1 MRCFCATTPT
11 RTFLNN
17 ARGNTI
23 TITIAFGVKGEE
35 EGPAQR
41 RRRRRLCTCR
51 SANESSGIERR
62 GCTTTATTT
71 LTRRRRRRSTRR
83 GGIRSSNFA
92 SKEETKRLL
101 TEEEEEDDA
110 TPTTFSESSST
121 GDENVA
127 LSVQQF
133 LIENIVSSPLFYV
146 TFGVAG
152 GVYLVQKFG
161 SNASLVFSAA
171 PIVALTYI
179 SKSEFGRTLEEAAKK
194 AKEMDERGEDGGR
207 EGREKR
213 RGLAKR
219 KFPKYFGEER
229 GRWLPRAFASPESP
243 LFPSYLDGTL
253 AGDAQFD
260 PLRLSN
266 TKEKM
271 RRNVEL
277 ELLHGRWAMLAVVGV
292 CVPEVLSRS
301 GALELSEP
309 IWWKVGEKVL
319 EGIDV
324 NYLGIEGFHIAGA
337 SGIIGIAFC
346 QAVLMGGPEYARY
359 VGIESL
365 EPVGVYLPG
374 DLNYPGGGPFD
385 PFNLSADAERDVEW
399 RVAEVKHGRLAMIAM
414 LGVFA
419 QAFVT
424 REGPIAN
431 VLEFF

>member
-23 TITIAFGVKGEE
+23 TKTIAFGVKGEE

-83 GGIRSSNFA
+83 GGIRASNFA
-92 SKEETKRLL
+92 SKEDTKRLL
-101 TEEEEEDDA
+101 TEEEEEEDA

>member
-1 MRCFCATTPT
+1 M
-11 RTFLNN
+11 N

-23 TITIAFGVKGEE
+23 TKTTFAFGVKGEE
-35 EGPAQR
+35 EEGGPLAQR
-41 RRRRRLCTCR
+41 RRRRLCLCTCR
-51 SANESSGIERR
+51 GANERSGIERR
-62 GCTTTATTT
+62 GCTTTTATTT
-71 LTRRRRRRSTRR
+71 LTRRRRRSTRR
-83 GGIRSSNFA
+83 GGIRSTNFA

-101 TEEEEEDDA
+101 TEEEDDDDA

>member
-1 MRCFCATTPT
+1 M
-11 RTFLNN
+11 N
-17 ARGNTI
+17 AQGNT
-23 TITIAFGVKGEE
+23 TTKTTAGVKGGE

-41 RRRRRLCTCR
+41 RRRRRRRRSPLCTCR
-51 SANESSGIERR
+51 GANEKSSGIERR
-62 GCTTTATTT
+62 GCTTTTATT
-71 LTRRRRRRSTRR
+71 LTRRRRRSTRR
-83 GGIRSSNFA
+83 GGIRSTNFA
-92 SKEETKRLL
+92 SKEETKRL
-101 TEEEEEDDA
+101 TEEEEDEDDA
-110 TPTTFSESSST
+110 TPTFSESSSKTHHPST
-121 GDENVA
+121 GDDVA

>member
-1 MRCFCATTPT
+1 MT
-11 RTFLNN
+11 LNN

-23 TITIAFGVKGEE
+23 TKTIAFGVKGEE

-62 GCTTTATTT
+62 GCTTTTATTT

-101 TEEEEEDDA
+101 TEEEEDADA

-121 GDENVA
+121 GDEENGA

>member
-1 MRCFCATTPT
+1 M
-11 RTFLNN
+11 N

-23 TITIAFGVKGEE
+23 TKTTAFGVKGGEE

-51 SANESSGIERR
+51 GANESSGIERR
-62 GCTTTATTT
+62 GCTTTTATTT
-71 LTRRRRRRSTRR
+71 LTRRRRRSTRR
-83 GGIRSSNFA
+83 GGIRSTNFA

-101 TEEEEEDDA
+101 TEEEEEEDA

>member
-1 MRCFCATTPT
+1 MT
-11 RTFLNN
+11 
-17 ARGNTI
+17 
-23 TITIAFGVKGEE
+23 
-35 EGPAQR
+35 R
-41 RRRRRLCTCR
+41 RRRK
-51 SANESSGIERR
+51 
-62 GCTTTATTT
+62 
-71 LTRRRRRRSTRR
+71 RRRRSTRR

-101 TEEEEEDDA
+101 TEEEDEDDA

-121 GDENVA
+121 GDEENGA

>member
-1 MRCFCATTPT
+1 
-11 RTFLNN
+11 
-17 ARGNTI
+17 
-23 TITIAFGVKGEE
+23 
-35 EGPAQR
+35 
-41 RRRRRLCTCR
+41 
-51 SANESSGIERR
+51 
-62 GCTTTATTT
+62 
-71 LTRRRRRRSTRR
+71 
-83 GGIRSSNFA
+83 
-92 SKEETKRLL
+92 
-101 TEEEEEDDA
+101 
-110 TPTTFSESSST
+110 
-121 GDENVA
+121 
-127 LSVQQF
+127 
-133 LIENIVSSPLFYV
+133 
-146 TFGVAG
+146 
-152 GVYLVQKFG
+152 
-161 SNASLVFSAA
+161 VFSAA

-260 PLRLSN
+260 PLRLGN

>member
-1 MRCFCATTPT
+1 M
-11 RTFLNN
+11 N

-23 TITIAFGVKGEE
+23 TKTIAFGVKGEE

-51 SANESSGIERR
+51 SAIESSGIERR

-110 TPTTFSESSST
+110 TPTIFSESSST